1 METGYVYLFGST
13 TYHWLKIGVS
23 SEPVQRHAGLAG
35 SLPFQLSIWDV
46 RRLRTMTRAR
56 ELEQELHAVF
66 NECRLNGEWFRPHP
80 IRYGQVFSTREKIP
94 RCLYREESV
103 VEIR

>member
-13 TYHWLKIGVS
+13 TYRWLKIGVS

-66 NECRLNGEWFRPHP
+66 NECRLNGEWFDL
-80 IRYGQVFSTREKIP
+80 TRFDMGKYFRLVKRFPDAFTGEKA
-94 RCLYREESV
+94 L